1 MEFAKQDGKG
11 TLYVSRKK
19 ILFKPY
25 EFLPHTAD
33 TRIRAYGKTLEEAF
47 INCALATTD
56 TITNHTKIKAAVER
70 KIKIKSEN
78 KESLLY
84 DFLEQFL
91 ILLDSE
97 GFLLHK
103 VKELK
108 IKDLQLTATVSG
120 DTHPEKYKGKPGLP
134 ARRAVATCRDD
145 ERLVR
150 KFQATR
156 GRYVAV

>member
-1 MEFAKQDGKG
+1 MLKN
-11 TLYVSRKK
+11 
-19 ILFKPY
+19 IY

-56 TITNHTKIKAAVER
+56 TITDHTKIKAAVEK
-70 KIKIKSEN
+70 KIKVKSEN

-120 DTHPEKYKGKPGLP
+120 DTHPEKYKIRTHVKAITYQEMSIKKEKDL
-134 ARRAVATCRDD
+134 
-145 ERLVR
+145 
-150 KFQATR
+150 
-156 GRYVAV
+156 YVINFILDI

>member
-1 MEFAKQDGKG
+1 MLKN
-11 TLYVSRKK
+11 
-19 ILFKPY
+19 IY

-56 TITNHTKIKAAVER
+56 TITDHKKIKAAVEK
-70 KIKIKSEN
+70 KIKVKSEN

-97 GFLLHK
+97 GFLLNS
-103 VKELK
+103 VKKLE
-108 IKDLQLTATVSG
+108 IKENQLTATVN
-120 DTHPEKYKGKPGLP
+120 
-134 ARRAVATCRDD
+134 
-145 ERLVR
+145 
-150 KFQATR
+150 
-156 GRYVAV
+156 

>member
-1 MEFAKQDGKG
+1 MKGKA
-11 TLYVSRKK
+11 TDDYQMKK
-19 ILFKPY
+19 ILSKPY

-56 TITNHTKIKAAVER
+56 TITDHQKIKPKTV
-70 KIKIKSEN
+70 KTIKVKSEN

-97 GFLLHK
+97 GFLLNS
-103 VKELK
+103 VKKLS
-108 IKDLQLTATVSG
+108 IKDHQLTAVVAG
-120 DTHPEKYKGKPGLP
+120 DTHPENYSIITHVKAITYQEMSIKKEKDL
-134 ARRAVATCRDD
+134 
-145 ERLVR
+145 
-150 KFQATR
+150 
-156 GRYVAV
+156 YVINFILDI